1 MKGLLLNEFYS
12 AVGNIK
18 LFLFIA
24 LAAAIS
30 LIVTGSPTAQELFVY
45 ITITALSVNAVVSFR
60 KDAVSKW
67 DKYEITMPVQR
78 KDIVRS
84 KYLSYLF
91 WLLFGTLLALTVTI
105 LAVIIHKTAA
115 CLPGTGALPS
125 MFNLGIGI
133 SLLTGALFYPLSY
146 RFGIDKSETI
156 LIISIISAIL
166 LSIVT
171 LNILNRYIP
180 SFSTRM
186 SVFILLYSASFAIS
200 YKTTLLLYQ
209 KKEF

>member
-24 LAAAIS
+24 LAAALS
-30 LIVTGSPTAQELFVY
+30 LIITGSPTAQELFVY

-60 KDAVSKW
+60 KNAVFKW
-67 DKYEITMPVQR
+67 DKYELTMPVHR
-78 KDIVRS
+78 KDIIRS

-105 LAVIIHKTAA
+105 LAAIIHKTTTW
-115 CLPGTGALPS
+115 LPGTGALPS
-125 MFNLGIGI
+125 MFTLGIGI
-133 SLLTGALFYPLSY
+133 SLLTGALFYPLSFV
-146 RFGIDKSETI
+146 FGIEKSETI
-156 LIISIISAIL
+156 LIISIITAIL

-171 LNILNRYIP
+171 LNILNRYLP

-186 SVFILLYSASFAIS
+186 TVFILLYTASFAVS
-200 YKTTLLLYQ
+200 YRITLLLYL

>member
-60 KDAVSKW
+60 KDAV
-67 DKYEITMPVQR
+67 
-78 KDIVRS
+78 
-84 KYLSYLF
+84 
-91 WLLFGTLLALTVTI
+91 
-105 LAVIIHKTAA
+105 

-186 SVFILLYSASFAIS
+186 SVFILLYSASFAAS

>member
-105 LAVIIHKTAA
+105 LAAIIHKTAA